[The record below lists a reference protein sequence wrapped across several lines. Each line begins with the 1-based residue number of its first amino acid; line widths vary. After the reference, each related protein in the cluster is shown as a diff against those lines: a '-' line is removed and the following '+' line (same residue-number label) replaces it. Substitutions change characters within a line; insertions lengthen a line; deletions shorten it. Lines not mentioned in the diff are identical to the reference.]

1 MRKITLNKFSDPAH
15 GWIKISLKHL
25 NQLNLIENITPFSY
39 INNKH
44 AYLEEDLDASRL
56 LDRLEELNIP
66 YSFNYYHAYGSSK
79 IRLYDSYN
87 INQAMKG
94 LSCENHY

>member
-25 NQLNLIENITPFSY
+25 KELELIDQITPFSY

-56 LDRLEELNIP
+56 LNRLEELNIP
-66 YSFNYYHAYGSSK
+66 YSFNYYDSFGSSK

-94 LSCENHY
+94 LS